1 MDISRCTAP
10 GAAAFLRGLRKSYP
24 LSLATLDSSRQRERK
39 VVARMTGVEPY
50 LDNDAKAL
58 NINVFHSSE
67 LYP

>member
-1 MDISRCTAP
+1 M
-10 GAAAFLRGLRKSYP
+10 
-24 LSLATLDSSRQRERK
+24 E
-39 VVARMTGVEPY
+39 RMTGVESY

>member
-1 MDISRCTAP
+1 MDLQAKQR
-10 GAAAFLRGLRKSYP
+10 
-24 LSLATLDSSRQRERK
+24 ATGK
-39 VVARMTGVEPY
+39 EPY

>member
-1 MDISRCTAP
+1 MSWQSD
-10 GAAAFLRGLRKSYP
+10 
-24 LSLATLDSSRQRERK
+24 RESK
-39 VVARMTGVEPY
+39 PY

>member
-1 MDISRCTAP
+1 MRA
-10 GAAAFLRGLRKSYP
+10 
-24 LSLATLDSSRQRERK
+24 SSRQRERK
-39 VVARMTGVEPY
+39 VVERMTGVEPY